1 MVMYE
6 DQRPL
11 AVLTQRYPQLTLA
24 VEAGMSQ
31 SDKYRAITQRGMMP
45 VALPYTFSDS
55 EATEL
60 YTEHTEAGDVEILVL
75 PDRGDFVR
83 FVQVMAYRCEPREVP
98 PSMGA
103 VTINNINNWRRI
115 EAHKNEYLLSGK
127 TDWEEEFK
135 RFTVVPQNYRDSII
149 ALSNG
154 AYSALPYTETNCESD
169 EEWIRASLTIR
180 KYHELTHFVSRRLF
194 PDNKETLRDEV
205 LADCVGIVAAFGKY
219 DIFLAQRVLGIYG
232 DEYRTG
238 GRLANYTE
246 SHEELA
252 LWVARAIKLTEIVFG
267 FVKAHSE
274 LTPLQ
279 LQLLL
284 EREGIGL

>member
-1 MVMYE
+1 MNE
-6 DQRPL
+6 DKRPL

-31 SDKYRAITQRGMMP
+31 SDEYKAITQRGRMP
-45 VALPYTFSDS
+45 VALPYTFSDC

-98 PSMGA
+98 LSMGA

-127 TDWEEEFK
+127 TDWGEEFK
-135 RFTVVPQNYRDSII
+135 RFIAVPQNYRDSII

-154 AYSALPYTETNCESD
+154 AYSALPYTETSCESD

-205 LADCVGIVAAFGKY
+205 LADCVGIVAAFGEY
-219 DIFLAQRVLGIYG
+219 DVSAQRMG
-232 DEYRTG
+232 
-238 GRLANYTE
+238 YT
-246 SHEELA
+246 A
-252 LWVARAIKLTEIVFG
+252 VG
-267 FVKAHSE
+267 
-274 LTPLQ
+274 
-279 LQLLL
+279 
-284 EREGIGL
+284 

>member
-1 MVMYE
+1 MNE
-6 DQRPL
+6 DKRPL
-11 AVLTQRYPQLTLA
+11 ALLTQRYPQLTLA
-24 VEAGMSQ
+24 VKAGMSQ
-31 SDKYRAITQRGMMP
+31 SDEYKAITQRGRMP
-45 VALPYTFSDS
+45 VALPYTFS
-55 EATEL
+55 ECTATEL
-60 YTEHTEAGDVEILVL
+60 YTEHTDAGDVEILVL

-83 FVQVMAYRCEPREVP
+83 FVQVMVYRCEPREVP

-103 VTINNINNWRRI
+103 ITINNINNWRRI
-115 EAHKNEYLLSGK
+115 EVHKNEYLQSGK

-135 RFTVVPQNYRDSII
+135 KFTAVPQNYRDSII

-154 AYSALPYTETNCESD
+154 AYSALPYTETSCESD

-205 LADCVGIVAAFGKY
+205 IADSVGIVAAFGKY
-219 DIFLAQRVLGIYG
+219 DISLAQRVLGIYG
-232 DEYRTG
+232 DEFRSG
-238 GRLANYTE
+238 GRLSNYTE
-246 SHEELA
+246 CHEELA
-252 LWVARAIKLTEIVFG
+252 LWVARAIELTEMVFG

-279 LQLLL
+279 LQLAL

>member
-1 MVMYE
+1 MNE
-6 DQRPL
+6 DKRPL
-11 AVLTQRYPQLTLA
+11 ALLTQRYPQLTLA
-24 VEAGMSQ
+24 VKAGMSQ
-31 SDKYRAITQRGMMP
+31 SDEYKAITQRGRMP
-45 VALPYTFSDS
+45 VALPYTFSDC
-55 EATEL
+55 EATKL

-103 VTINNINNWRRI
+103 ITINNINNWRRI
-115 EAHKNEYLLSGK
+115 EVHKNEYLQSGK

-135 RFTVVPQNYRDSII
+135 KFTAVPQNYRDSII

-154 AYSALPYTETNCESD
+154 AYSALPYTETSCESD

-205 LADCVGIVAAFGKY
+205 IADSVGIVAAFGKY
-219 DIFLAQRVLGIYG
+219 DISLAQRVLGIYG
-232 DEYRTG
+232 DEFRSG
-238 GRLANYTE
+238 GRLSNYTE
-246 SHEELA
+246 CHEELA
-252 LWVARAIKLTEIVFG
+252 LWVARAIELTEMVFG

-279 LQLLL
+279 LQLAL

>member
-1 MVMYE
+1 
-6 DQRPL
+6 
-11 AVLTQRYPQLTLA
+11 
-24 VEAGMSQ
+24 MSQ
-31 SDKYRAITQRGMMP
+31 SDEYKAITQRGRMP
-45 VALPYTFSDS
+45 VALPYTFSDC

-103 VTINNINNWRRI
+103 ITINNINNWRRI
-115 EAHKNEYLLSGK
+115 EVHKNEYLQSGK

-135 RFTVVPQNYRDSII
+135 KFTAVPQNYRDSII

-154 AYSALPYTETNCESD
+154 AYSALPYTETSCESD

-205 LADCVGIVAAFGKY
+205 IADSVGIVAAFGKY
-219 DIFLAQRVLGIYG
+219 DISLAQRVLGIYG
-232 DEYRTG
+232 DEFRSG
-238 GRLANYTE
+238 GRLSNYTE
-246 SHEELA
+246 CHEELA
-252 LWVARAIKLTEIVFG
+252 LWVARAIELTEMVFG

-279 LQLLL
+279 LQLAL